1 MKFNYKAQKADGSF
15 YEGEREA
22 SDKFALGRELRAE
35 GETLLHAF
43 EGGSSRKSEGF
54 RLKRM
59 LPFLGRISIH
69 DKITFTRNLSGM
81 LAAGLTVSRALA
93 VLERQ
98 THAQKLKLIIGGLSG
113 RISAGESVSQAF
125 TGYPEVFPP
134 IVLSMVKA
142 GEEGGNLSSSLFAV
156 SDQLDRAYTLQRKVK
171 GALIYPGIVITVM
184 LLVGA
189 VMFIFVVPKLT
200 STFREFNVELP
211 LSTKIVIAVS
221 DFLQA
226 HLISSVILVVG
237 FLGGVWAVAK
247 SARGKRFIDRI
258 LLHIP
263 VVTPIIR
270 EANAARVGQTLSAL
284 LSSGVEVTTALIIT
298 ADVLPNIYYREVL
311 LQAREAVERGEPM
324 AGIFREHEDIF
335 PPFLSEMVAVGEET
349 GKLSSMLKETVSFFE
364 TEVEQKTKNI
374 STIIEPALMVI
385 VGVAVG
391 FFAVAMISPAYSLMN
406 SI

>member
-1 MKFNYKAQKADGSF
+1 MRFHYKAQKADGSF

-22 SDKFALGRELRAE
+22 SDKFALSRELRAE
-35 GETLLHAF
+35 GETLLHAS
-43 EGGSSRKSEGF
+43 ESGSSQGGKGL
-54 RLKRM
+54 RLKRAFS
-59 LPFLGRISIH
+59 FLGRVSIH

-81 LAAGLTVSRALA
+81 LAAGLTISRALT

-98 THAQKLKLIIGGLSG
+98 THSQKFKLIIRGLSG

-125 TGYPEVFPP
+125 AGYPEMFPP
-134 IVLSMVKA
+134 VVLSMVKA

-156 SDQLDRAYTLQRKVK
+156 SGQLDRAYTLQRKVK

-211 LSTKIVIAVS
+211 LSTRIVIALS

-226 HLISSVILVVG
+226 HLIASVLLVAG
-237 FLGGVWAVAK
+237 FLGGFWTAAK
-247 SARGKRFIDRI
+247 SARGKRLIDLL

-284 LSSGVEVTTALIIT
+284 LSSGVEVTTALLIT
-298 ADVLPNIYYREVL
+298 ADVLPNLYYREVL
-311 LQAREAVERGEPM
+311 LKARDAVEQGEPM

-349 GKLSSMLKETVSFFE
+349 GKLSPMLKETASFFE
-364 TEVEQKTKNI
+364 TEVEQRTKNI

-391 FFAVAMISPAYSLMN
+391 FFAVAMISPAYSLMD